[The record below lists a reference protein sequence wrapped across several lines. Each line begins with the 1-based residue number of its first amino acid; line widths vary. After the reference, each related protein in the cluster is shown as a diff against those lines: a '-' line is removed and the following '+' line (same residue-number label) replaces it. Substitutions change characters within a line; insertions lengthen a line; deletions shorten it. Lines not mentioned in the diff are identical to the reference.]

1 MRRRRSH
8 FKTSF
13 RRRPAHHY
21 PENVLRLPLLVL
33 LTSLLPLRAEPQPVS
48 PTELAHH
55 DAAFSAVQRDTR
67 TFHADVTQT
76 LHLQG
81 LARPIASTG
90 TLDYVG
96 PDKLLIRFTQPAGE
110 WMLVNGT
117 VAVVKK
123 TGKPLERHDLS
134 SQGRSATHA
143 ASLLDFFH
151 ADPARWH
158 RDFDVSMTRDGDR
171 LFVHLKP
178 WMTPT
183 ATAQGVEQIVT
194 TLQLPSYAIVEMNV
208 TLGGANSIDYQ
219 FAHGARNAAIDPALF
234 QVPAP

>member
-1 MRRRRSH
+1 V
-8 FKTSF
+8 
-13 RRRPAHHY
+13 P
-21 PENVLRLPLLVL
+21 RLFPLALAL
-33 LTSLLPLRAEPQPVS
+33 LLASLFPLRADPQAVS
-48 PTELAHH
+48 AAELARH
-55 DAAFSAVQRDTR
+55 DEAFSAVQRDTR
-67 TFHADVTQT
+67 TFHANVTQT

-90 TLDYVG
+90 TLDYIS
-96 PDKLLIRFTQPAGE
+96 PDKLLIRFTQPPGE
-110 WMLVNGT
+110 WMLVNGS

-123 TGKPLERHDLS
+123 TGKPLDRHDLS
-134 SQGRSATHA
+134 AQGRSASHA

-158 RDFDVSMTRDGDR
+158 RDFDVMMTRDGDR

-183 ATAQGVEQIVT
+183 ATTQGVEQIVT
-194 TLQLPSYAIVEMNV
+194 TLQLPAYAIVEMNV
-208 TLGGANSIDYQ
+208 TIGGANSIDYQ
-219 FAHGARNAAIDPALF
+219 FTHGERNAAIDPELF